1 MTTRDTLYLA
11 AFVITTGCASVA
23 GGNGPLPATA
33 ASGKTMEARDTQEV
47 QQAIN
52 NAKIAI
58 DKTNQV
64 GGLWRDTEEMLS
76 SAEQAA
82 SKGDLTTAMKLANE
96 ARVQAELGYEQHLS
110 QRNAKPPF

>member
-1 MTTRDTLYLA
+1 MTTRNTLYLA
-11 AFVITTGCASVA
+11 AFVLTTGCAGVA
-23 GGNGPLPATA
+23 GGNGPLPGAQ
-33 ASGKTMEARDTQEV
+33 ASGQAMETKDTQEV

-58 DKTNQV
+58 AKTNKV

-82 SKGDLTTAMKLANE
+82 SKGDLTTAMKLATQ
-96 ARVQAELGYEQHLS
+96 ARVQAELGYEQYLS